1 MENRSGLRPIS
12 VFLLV
17 AIWLKLQYFLE
28 KLPFAGNSS
37 TISKMHIG
45 VCSFI
50 TIVNLLVVEMGAY
63 TWWFDHKY
71 IIMMET
77 RTFYICCTLRF

>member
-1 MENRSGLRPIS
+1 MKNRDGLRPIS

-37 TISKMHIG
+37 TISKMHLG
-45 VCSFI
+45 VCSLI
-50 TIVNLLVVEMGAY
+50 TIDLIIGSRNRASTLGGLTISTSYAWRLGRFKFVV
-63 TWWFDHKY
+63 F
-71 IIMMET
+71 
-77 RTFYICCTLRF
+77 